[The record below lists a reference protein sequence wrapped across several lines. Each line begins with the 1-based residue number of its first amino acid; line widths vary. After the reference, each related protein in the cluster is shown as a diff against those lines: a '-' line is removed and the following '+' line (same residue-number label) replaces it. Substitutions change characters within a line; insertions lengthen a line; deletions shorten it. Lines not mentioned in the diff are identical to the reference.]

1 MKEELKQ
8 FQYQHPPPV
17 GVFLCFFPHHFVTHT
32 AFVLR
37 TAAVPAAVW
46 NLDQHLPL
54 REKQIADF
62 TLYPHFILLLA
73 K

>member
-1 MKEELKQ
+1 M
-8 FQYQHPPPV
+8 
-17 GVFLCFFPHHFVTHT
+17 
-32 AFVLR
+32 LR
-37 TAAVPAAVW
+37 TATVPAAVW